1 MSRALPLKAMRS
13 ALSLLGLAMASAFTA
28 PSGPFTAP
36 SGPCLVRS
44 ISLSLVRT
52 SLTMTEQSKITG
64 LDTAIAAKGED
75 VKQDQEFEPASSSTL
90 DVSAVAAKVRK
101 EWIGKR
107 YVTPATIRTR
117 RDEPGAKFPANI
129 LVNAESWA
137 APVPSIRHDELVA
150 ARAAEAK
157 QTATVLAMCLLLLQP
172 LATSAH
178 YQMVGGS
185 VTKVESVGA
194 IRESVTDTW
203 NKVYHPVYPM
213 PAAKK

>member
-75 VKQDQEFEPASSSTL
+75 VKQDQEFEPASPQPWT
-90 DVSAVAAKVRK
+90 
-101 EWIGKR
+101 
-107 YVTPATIRTR
+107 
-117 RDEPGAKFPANI
+117 FPQSLPKCGRN
-129 LVNAESWA
+129 
-137 APVPSIRHDELVA
+137 
-150 ARAAEAK
+150 
-157 QTATVLAMCLLLLQP
+157 
-172 LATSAH
+172 
-178 YQMVGGS
+178 G
-185 VTKVESVGA
+185 
-194 IRESVTDTW
+194 
-203 NKVYHPVYPM
+203 
-213 PAAKK
+213 